1 MINLSL
7 NKLNL
12 IAKSRNIKGYKNRSK
27 EYLTRILIKSKPKI
41 SQFKKKM
48 KKIDK
53 CFIELNHGLSKSKIN
68 EFMKS
73 LYNMKIQKNVFAP
86 KIKRLKKSLY
96 NLKKY
101 YDDTKYKRIRDT
113 GNVFGKVYEDYY
125 KPIKTK
131 SAFNGN
137 YTEYESKGVN

>member
-73 LYNMKIQKNVFAP
+73 LYNMKIQKNVFAS

-101 YDDTKYKRIRDT
+101 YDDTKYKRIRDRK
-113 GNVFGKVYEDYY
+113 F
-125 KPIKTK
+125 I
-131 SAFNGN
+131 SL
-137 YTEYESKGVN
+137 S

>member
-48 KKIDK
+48 
-53 CFIELNHGLSKSKIN
+53 
-68 EFMKS
+68 
-73 LYNMKIQKNVFAP
+73 
-86 KIKRLKKSLY
+86 
-96 NLKKY
+96 
-101 YDDTKYKRIRDT
+101 
-113 GNVFGKVYEDYY
+113 
-125 KPIKTK
+125 
-131 SAFNGN
+131 
-137 YTEYESKGVN
+137 

>member
-27 EYLTRILIKSKPKI
+27 EYLTRILSKSKPKI

-53 CFIELNHGLSKSKIN
+53 DFIELNHGLSKSKIN
-68 EFMKS
+68 EFIKS
-73 LYNMKIQKNVFAP
+73 LYNMKIQKNVFA
-86 KIKRLKKSLY
+86 LKKSLY